1 MANGK
6 NLDDLL
12 KAKEDLETL
21 ISELSSEN
29 NPSDSQEERLEELEK
44 ELDEINELLSKV

>member
-6 NLDDLL
+6 NIDDLL
-12 KAKEDLETL
+12 KAKEELEIQ

-29 NPSDSQEERLEELEK
+29 NPSESQEERLEEMEK
-44 ELDEINELLSKV
+44 ELDQILQKITHD